1 MNTGNVMTRASRDLT
16 VDWESNAVVSTTSS
30 SIAGHWRDTA
40 DFGTNIK
47 VGLVDA
53 MCRRGS
59 DSREQH
65 GENDRRRVEL
75 GFGEQSTGL
84 SA

>member
-1 MNTGNVMTRASRDLT
+1 MTRASRDLT
-16 VDWESNAVVSTTSS
+16 VGWESNAVVSTTSS
-30 SIAGHWRDTA
+30 SIAGHWLDTA
-40 DFGTNIK
+40 DLGMKFKFGFVYAICR
-47 VGLVDA
+47 VG
-53 MCRRGS
+53 CE
-59 DSREQH
+59 SREQH

>member
-1 MNTGNVMTRASRDLT
+1 MTRASRDLT
-16 VDWESNAVVSTTSS
+16 VGWESNAVVSTTSS

-47 VGLVDA
+47 GGLVDEIF
-53 MCRRGS
+53 RRGS
-59 DSREQH
+59 DIREQK
-65 GENDRRRVEL
+65 GEHDRRRVEL
-75 GFGEQSTGL
+75 GFGEQSAGL